1 MLTLQ
6 EQIHNLETI
15 LKTQALSTQIKQKK
29 RTPKIKARVSSWAR
43 GEKREEEKHAIND
56 AK

>member
-15 LKTQALSTQIKQKK
+15 LKTQELSTQIKQGLKK
-29 RTPKIKARVSSWAR
+29 ELQRLKQELVKQE
-43 GEKREEEKHAIND
+43 EKREKKNSMP
-56 AK
+56 

>member
-15 LKTQALSTQIKQKK
+15 LKTQELSTQIKQDLKK
-29 RTPKIKARVSSWAR
+29 ELQRLKQELIKQEERR
-43 GEKREEEKHAIND
+43 EKKNKELA
-56 AK
+56 